1 MKILDKGITAP
12 KGFKA
17 AGIACGI
24 KKTKKDLALIV
35 SETPCAT
42 AAAFTTNI
50 VKAAPVLYN
59 QKLYT
64 AKEDIRCIVITSG
77 NANAC
82 TGAQGERNNEEIAT
96 NTAEQLGILP
106 NQVMINSTGVIGVQL
121 PMDNILSGI
130 KDIVPII
137 DSDERSAENAAEAI
151 LTTDTF
157 VKKICVE
164 VEIDSQPVRIAAIG
178 KGSGMIHPN
187 MATMLS
193 HITTDVNIDQDT
205 FRELLSES
213 IKDSYNMLS
222 VDGDTSTNDTVI
234 ALANGMAHNELIT
247 KNHPQYNTFAEA
259 FHYVNRTIAM
269 LIAKDGEGATKL
281 LRVQLSGAA
290 TKDDAR
296 KLALSVVKSSLL
308 KAAMFGADANWGR
321 VLCAMGYANAV
332 FDQDKVVL
340 SFKSD
345 KGTIKVF
352 ENGSPYPFDEEKALA
367 ILKENEIFILIDLKD
382 GVESAESFG
391 CDLTYEY
398 VKINGE
404 YRS

>member
-35 SETPCAT
+35 SETPCET

-59 QKLYT
+59 QKLYDK
-64 AKEDIRCIVITSG
+64 KENIRCILITSG

-82 TGAQGERNNEEIAT
+82 TGAQGAQNNKEIAIK
-96 NTAEQLGILP
+96 TAEQLGILP
-106 NQVMINSTGVIGVQL
+106 NEVMINSTGVIGVQL
-121 PMDNILSGI
+121 PMDKILSGI
-130 KDIVPII
+130 KDIVPTI
-137 DSDERSAENAAEAI
+137 DNDETSAEDAAKAI

-157 VKKICVE
+157 VKKVCVE
-164 VEIDSQPVRIAAIG
+164 VEIDGQTVRIAAIG

-247 KNHPQYNTFAEA
+247 KEHPQYEYFCGGISFCQPYDRN
-259 FHYVNRTIAM
+259 
-269 LIAKDGEGATKL
+269 
-281 LRVQLSGAA
+281 
-290 TKDDAR
+290 
-296 KLALSVVKSSLL
+296 
-308 KAAMFGADANWGR
+308 ADCKR
-321 VLCAMGYANAV
+321 
-332 FDQDKVVL
+332 
-340 SFKSD
+340 
-345 KGTIKVF
+345 
-352 ENGSPYPFDEEKALA
+352 
-367 ILKENEIFILIDLKD
+367 
-382 GVESAESFG
+382 
-391 CDLTYEY
+391 
-398 VKINGE
+398 
-404 YRS
+404 R

>member
-1 MKILDKGITAP
+1 MEILDKGITAP
-12 KGFKA
+12 RGFKA

-42 AAAFTTNI
+42 AAAFTTNS

-59 QKLYT
+59 QKLYNT
-64 AKEDIRCIVITSG
+64 KGDIRCIVITSG

-82 TGAQGERNNEEIAT
+82 TGAQGERNNEEIAVS
-96 NTAEQLGILP
+96 TAEQLEILP
-106 NQVMINSTGVIGVQL
+106 NEVMINSTGVIGVQL

-164 VEIDSQPVRIAAIG
+164 VEIDGQPVRIAAIG

-247 KNHPQYNTFAEA
+247 KGPSAIQYFCGS
-259 FHYVNRTIAM
+259 I
-269 LIAKDGEGATKL
+269 
-281 LRVQLSGAA
+281 
-290 TKDDAR
+290 
-296 KLALSVVKSSLL
+296 SLC
-308 KAAMFGADANWGR
+308 KPHD
-321 VLCAMGYANAV
+321 CYAN
-332 FDQDKVVL
+332 
-340 SFKSD
+340 
-345 KGTIKVF
+345 
-352 ENGSPYPFDEEKALA
+352 
-367 ILKENEIFILIDLKD
+367 
-382 GVESAESFG
+382 
-391 CDLTYEY
+391 
-398 VKINGE
+398 
-404 YRS
+404 R